1 MISVF
6 LALGSNLGDREQFLR
21 SGIRGLASKG
31 IDIVRCASVYSTEPR
46 EMLDQPWFLNT
57 ALEATT
63 DLTPTELLR
72 CCLDVEKENQ
82 RVRDALK
89 GPRTLDIDIIFYGNQ
104 IVRAPDLTIPHPSL
118 SERRFV
124 LAPLAEI
131 APGFVHPVR
140 GKTVQQLLDECAD
153 RSYVRAVGDLGAWR
167 P

>member
-21 SGIRGLASKG
+21 SGIRGLASRG
-31 IDIVRCASVYSTEPR
+31 IEIVRCASVYSTEPR
-46 EMLDQPWFLNT
+46 ELLDQPWFLNT

-63 DLTPTELLR
+63 LLAPAELLR
-72 CCLDVEKENQ
+72 CCLDVEKENG
-82 RVRDALK
+82 RVRDIIK

-104 IVRAPDLTIPHPSL
+104 IVHERDLTIPHPSL
-118 SERRFV
+118 STRRFV

-131 APGFVHPVR
+131 APGFADPLS
-140 GKTVQQLLDECAD
+140 GKTVLQLLDECAD
-153 RSYVRAVGDLGAWR
+153 QSYIRSVGDFGAWL

>member
-6 LALGSNLGDREQFLR
+6 LALGSNLGDRDQFLG
-21 SGIRGLASKG
+21 SGLRGLASKG

-46 EMLDQPWFLNT
+46 EVLDQPWFLNT

-63 DLTPTELLR
+63 NLTPAELLR

-104 IVRAPDLTIPHPSL
+104 IVSEPDLTIPHPSL

-131 APGFVHPVR
+131 APGFVDPVR

-153 RSYVRAVGDLGAWR
+153 QSYVRSVGDLAAWG